1 MPKHASLKSL
11 TVNTINN
18 MAQDNQFDAHEYF
31 LSLAEKNKLA
41 RKLKFKACTCSGIEG
56 IQGVMENYRTSANF
70 IMVDDTASK
79 NTYSSGVT
87 YFDRN
92 VYTVFILAAYKYGDM
107 KDRKAK
113 LDICRRIFRQM
124 HSRLISDRQKMKYGD
139 ALEYLDVD
147 TVYSEEFSSY
157 AMNGLTGLF
166 FMINNEE
173 PVDLEYD
180 DNDWEE

>member
-1 MPKHASLKSL
+1 
-11 TVNTINN
+11 
-18 MAQDNQFDAHEYF
+18 
-31 LSLAEKNKLA
+31 
-41 RKLKFKACTCSGIEG
+41 
-56 IQGVMENYRTSANF
+56 
-70 IMVDDTASK
+70 
-79 NTYSSGVT
+79 
-87 YFDRN
+87 
-92 VYTVFILAAYKYGDM
+92 
-107 KDRKAK
+107 
-113 LDICRRIFRQM
+113 M